1 MLSGMPMDTPQ
12 PAKRPAIVA
21 ALIETFG
28 FSPAVATVVV
38 FLVAVLLGLA
48 AFWVIR
54 SAPPRTVVL
63 TSGPE
68 GSSFRRTADNYQKAL
83 AKRGVALEIRPSGG
97 SLDNLQRLQAG
108 AVDIGFVTGGISE
121 GQDLGGLM
129 SLGSVAYQP
138 LLVFY
143 RSPAPIERL
152 SELAGRQVAVG
163 APGSAARVLA
173 LTLLKANGIEGAPT
187 AFLDL
192 DAGAAAT
199 ALLEGKVDAIFLTGD
214 SASTQTLRSLM
225 RSQDVR
231 LYNFD
236 QADAYVRRYTF
247 LNKIELPEGSIDL
260 GRNLP
265 ASNVTLVG
273 PTVELVA
280 RKALNPAL
288 SDLLLEVAREVHGR
302 PGLLQKRG
310 EFPAPLEHEFPLS
323 AEAQRY
329 YKSGMGFTYRII
341 PSFWLANLVNRT
353 LVAVV
358 PLAIILIPVLRV
370 LPLGYRMRIRLRL
383 FKCYRPLLKLER
395 DSYGSL
401 TPERVAELQARL
413 DEIEHAV
420 DAVRVPASFAD
431 QFYEL
436 RTHVAFVRQR
446 LNAAEARLG
455 KPESKG

>member
-1 MLSGMPMDTPQ
+1 MDAPKS
-12 PAKRPAIVA
+12 AKRPAIVA

-38 FLVAVLLGLA
+38 FLVAALLGLA
-48 AFWVIR
+48 ALWVIR

-68 GSSFRRTADNYQKAL
+68 GSSFQRTADNYQKAL

-97 SLDNLQRLQAG
+97 SLDNLKRLQAG
-108 AVDIGFVTGGISE
+108 EVDIGFVTGGISE
-121 GQDLGGLM
+121 GQDLARLM

-143 RSPAPIERL
+143 RSPGPIERL
-152 SELAGRQVAVG
+152 SELAGRQIAVG

-173 LTLLKANGIEGAPT
+173 LTLLKANGIEGVPT
-187 AFLDL
+187 TFLDL

-236 QADAYVRRYTF
+236 QADAYVRRYAF

-280 RKALNPAL
+280 RKELNSVL
-288 SDLLLEVAREVHGR
+288 SDLLLEAAREVHGR

-310 EFPAPLEHEFPLS
+310 EFPAPLEHEFTLS
-323 AEAQRY
+323 EEAQRY

-370 LPLGYRMRIRLRL
+370 LPIGYRMRIRLRL

-401 TPERVAELQARL
+401 TPERVAELQTRL

-420 DAVRVPASFAD
+420 DALRVPASFAD

-446 LNAAEARLG
+446 LNAAEARL
-455 KPESKG
+455 EKGERM

>member
-1 MLSGMPMDTPQ
+1 
-12 PAKRPAIVA
+12 
-21 ALIETFG
+21 
-28 FSPAVATVVV
+28 
-38 FLVAVLLGLA
+38 
-48 AFWVIR
+48 
-54 SAPPRTVVL
+54 
-63 TSGPE
+63 
-68 GSSFRRTADNYQKAL
+68 
-83 AKRGVALEIRPSGG
+83 
-97 SLDNLQRLQAG
+97 
-108 AVDIGFVTGGISE
+108 
-121 GQDLGGLM
+121 
-129 SLGSVAYQP
+129 
-138 LLVFY
+138 
-143 RSPAPIERL
+143 
-152 SELAGRQVAVG
+152 
-163 APGSAARVLA
+163 
-173 LTLLKANGIEGAPT
+173 
-187 AFLDL
+187 L
-192 DAGAAAT
+192 DAGGAAT

-214 SASTQTLRSLM
+214 SASTQTLRALM

-236 QADAYVRRYTF
+236 QADAYVRRYAF

-265 ASNVTLVG
+265 AGNVTLVG

-280 RKALNPAL
+280 RKQLNSAL

-310 EFPAPLEHEFPLS
+310 EFPAPLEHEFALS
-323 AEAQRY
+323 EEAQRY

-358 PLAIILIPVLRV
+358 PLAIILIPMLRV
-370 LPLGYRMRIRLRL
+370 LPIGYRMRIRLRL

-401 TPERVAELQARL
+401 TPEHVAELQARL

-420 DAVRVPASFAD
+420 DALRVPASFAD

-455 KPESKG
+455 EAERA